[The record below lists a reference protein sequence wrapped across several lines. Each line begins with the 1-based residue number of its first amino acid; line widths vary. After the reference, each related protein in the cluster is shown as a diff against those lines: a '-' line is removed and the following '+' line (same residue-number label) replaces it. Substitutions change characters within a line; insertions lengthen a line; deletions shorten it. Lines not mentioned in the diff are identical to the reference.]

1 MIGSSDWHSIAQVFI
16 KGLAAEFL
24 KVFDVLAAWCG
35 TPRLRSWPG
44 GRLMITIDDCLLGWG
59 GRASVPAVTH

>member
-16 KGLAAEFL
+16 KGLAAVLL
-24 KVFDVLAAWCG
+24 KGFDVLAAWCG

-44 GRLMITIDDCLLGWG
+44 GHLMITFDEAGAAGPRC
-59 GRASVPAVTH
+59 RP